1 VLLSC
6 FAHHPSFIFFHVVRA
21 SCVGTSHCGT
31 CRPLQQ
37 HPILQQY
44 HELWGKGCGGS
55 RLCRSRDCK
64 LNSSLTGHPERQ
76 KQNTKVAGAVS
87 NIGPVLWTESIDQPV
102 LSDPSFFLF
111 FLERSYLIFLVWLMY
126 AKWETSLKSRYCLTN
141 RQFYYATPE
150 KRKEHKRWRITERS
164 SAAG

>member
-1 VLLSC
+1 VLVATVATQVLVVLEEAPVLIILLSEGIGSALVLLRS
-6 FAHHPSFIFFHVVRA
+6 SSFFHFFSCRA

-102 LSDPSFFLF
+102 LSDPSFFFVF
-111 FLERSYLIFLVWLMY
+111 F
-126 AKWETSLKSRYCLTN
+126 
-141 RQFYYATPE
+141 
-150 KRKEHKRWRITERS
+150 
-164 SAAG
+164 